1 VTLRFAANIGMLFG
15 EVPFLQRFGRAAR
28 AGFAAVEYPFP
39 YEYSQAELADAL
51 AQHGLVQVLFNLPP
65 GDWARGER
73 GIACDPARVGEFH
86 DGVGLALEYAR
97 ALGVSQVNCLAGIP
111 PQGVDAELCRRTL
124 LDNLRFASEALE
136 RAGVRLLVE
145 PINGRDMPGFFLQRS
160 RDARALIEEL
170 KPVPLWLQYDVYHMQ
185 VMEGDLAL
193 TLEELLPVIA
203 HIQIADHPGRHEPG
217 SGEIHFPFLFA
228 WLERIGY
235 AGWVGCEYRP
245 LTTTEAGLDWLER
258 QRAPAGR

>member
-1 VTLRFAANIGMLFG
+1 MLFG
-15 EVPFLQRFGRAAR
+15 EVPFLERFARASR
-28 AGFAAVEYPFP
+28 AGFKAVEYPFP
-39 YEYSQAELADAL
+39 YQYSQAELAGAL
-51 AQHGLVQVLFNLPP
+51 EQHGLVQVLFNLPP

-73 GIACDPARVGEFH
+73 GIACDPARVGEFQ
-86 DGVGLALEYAR
+86 DGVGVALEYAS
-97 ALGVSQVNCLAGIP
+97 ALGVSLVNCLAGIP
-111 PQGVDAELCRRTL
+111 PPATDRELAQRTL
-124 LDNLRFASEALE
+124 LNNLRFASEALAQ
-136 RAGVRLLVE
+136 RGVRLLVE
-145 PINGRDMPGFFLQRS
+145 PINGHDMPGFFLQRS
-160 RDARALIEEL
+160 RDARALIDAL

-185 VMEGDLAL
+185 VMEGELAQ
-193 TLEELLPVIA
+193 TLQELLPVIA

-258 QRAPAGR
+258 HRDLAGR